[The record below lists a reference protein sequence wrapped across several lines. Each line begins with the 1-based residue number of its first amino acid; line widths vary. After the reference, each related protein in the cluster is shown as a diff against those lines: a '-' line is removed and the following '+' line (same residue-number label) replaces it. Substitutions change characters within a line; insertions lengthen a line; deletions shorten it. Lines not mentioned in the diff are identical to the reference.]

1 MYLLHVKKVL
11 LLLLFALFIVGG
23 SVYAATS
30 INYDSNDLLQ
40 VQLLGVNDLHGH
52 LDTYD
57 HFNGKKVGGAEYLAA
72 YLTKYRQENEHTFL
86 IHAGDMVGG
95 SPPISSLLQDEPTME
110 YLDLLQFDVGTIGNH
125 ELDEGIDEMKR
136 LLIGGFHPITGYFP
150 GSKTPYI
157 SANIIDKKT
166 NRHVFPPY
174 LIKEIDGINIGFIG
188 VVTTDTNLYIPPEH
202 RDSIKITDEVTAIN
216 KAADE
221 LKKQGVKSIVVLG
234 HISSKSNLDGTQPD
248 EDFAKM
254 APDIDDEVDILFGAH
269 NHQYTNTVVDNKLI
283 VQAYSYGKAFSQVN
297 IGIDKKSKDIIHK
310 KAEIILTDHERVK
323 PDADAIEL
331 IHKYKQKTDTYV
343 NQVVG
348 TLPDEVSKKKNKD
361 GFSPLGSMIADSYKA
376 NMNTDFAFVHQG
388 GVRGSLNKG
397 AVKRKDLLTILPFGH
412 KLVSTSLTGDQI
424 KKVLEQQWRVNEKE
438 NILQVS
444 GFSYTYDNQAPIGNR
459 IKSLKETNGKIIER
473 DKTYTVAITDYLSF
487 GGDGFTSFEEGTVI
501 EEGPLDVE
509 AFAEFI
515 KVQRTKK

>member
-30 INYDSNDLLQ
+30 INYDSHEQLQ

-57 HFNGKKVGGAEYLAA
+57 HFKGIKVGGADYLAA
-72 YLTKYRQENEHTFL
+72 YLNKYRQENEHTLL
-86 IHAGDMVGG
+86 IHAGDMIGG

-110 YLDLLQFDVGTIGNH
+110 YLDFLQFDVGTIGNH

-136 LLIGGFHPITGYFP
+136 LQFGGFHPITGYFP

-174 LIKEIDGINIGFIG
+174 LIKKIDGIKIGFIG
-188 VVTTDTNLYIPPEH
+188 VVTTKTNLYVLPENL
-202 RDSIKITDEVTAIN
+202 DSIKINDEVTAIN

-221 LKKQGVKSIVVLG
+221 LKQQGVKSIVVLG
-234 HISSKSNLDGTQPD
+234 HIASKSNSDGTQPN
-248 EDFAKM
+248 EDLAKM
-254 APDIDDEVDILFGAH
+254 APHIDDEVDILFGAH
-269 NHQYTNTVVDNKLI
+269 NHQYSNTVVDNKLI

-297 IGIDKKSKDIIHK
+297 IGIDKNSKDIIYK
-310 KAEIILTDHERVK
+310 KAKIILTDHELIK
-323 PDADAIEL
+323 PDPNVIEL
-331 IHKYKQKTDTYV
+331 IHKYREKTDTYV

-348 TLPDEVSKKKNKD
+348 TLPDTISKKKNKD
-361 GFSPLGSMIADSYKA
+361 GFSPLGNMIADSYKA
-376 NMNTDFAFVHQG
+376 IMNTDFAIAHQG
-388 GVRGSLNKG
+388 GVRDNLNKG
-397 AVKRKDLLTILPFGH
+397 TVKMEDLLTVLPFGH
-412 KLVSTSLTGDQI
+412 KLVTTSLAGDQI

-438 NILQVS
+438 NILQIS
-444 GFSYTYDNQAPIGNR
+444 GLSYTYDKKAPIGNR
-459 IKSLKETNGKIIER
+459 IKTLKKSNGAIIEPG
-473 DKTYTVAITDYLSF
+473 KTYTIAITDYLSF
-487 GGDGFTSFEEGTVI
+487 GGDGFTSFKEGTVI
-501 EEGPLDVE
+501 GEGPVDVE
-509 AFAEFI
+509 AFSDFI
-515 KVQRTKK
+515 KGQRTQK

>member
-1 MYLLHVKKVL
+1 MYSLHVKKVL
-11 LLLLFALFIVGG
+11 LLLLFVLFIVGG

-30 INYDSNDLLQ
+30 IDHDSTDSLQ

-57 HFNGKKVGGAEYLAA
+57 QFKGKKVGGADYLAA
-72 YLTKYRQENEHTFL
+72 YLNKYRQENEHTL
-86 IHAGDMVGG
+86 IIHAGDMIGG

-136 LLIGGFHPITGYFP
+136 LLSGGSHPITGYFP
-150 GSKTPYI
+150 GSETPYI

-174 LIKEIDGINIGFIG
+174 LIKEIDGIKIGFIG
-188 VVTTDTNLYIPPEH
+188 VVTTKTNLYVLPENL
-202 RDSIKITDEVTAIN
+202 DSIKITDEVKAIN
-216 KAADE
+216 KAADD

-234 HISSKSNLDGTQPD
+234 HISSKSNSDGTNPD
-248 EDFAKM
+248 EDLAKM

-283 VQAYSYGKAFSQVN
+283 VQAYSYGKAFSHIN
-297 IGIDKKSKDIIHK
+297 IGIDKNSKDIIHK
-310 KAEIILTDHERVK
+310 KANIILTDHERIK
-323 PDADAIEL
+323 PDPDAIEL
-331 IHKYKQKTDTYV
+331 IHKYKEKTDTYV

-348 TLPDEVSKKKNKD
+348 TLPDAVSKRKNKD
-361 GFSPLGSMIADSYKA
+361 GFSPLGYMIADSYKA
-376 NMNTDFAFVHQG
+376 SMNTDFAFVHQG
-388 GVRGSLNKG
+388 GLRESLNKG
-397 AVKRKDLLTILPFGH
+397 TVKMEDLLTVLPFGH
-412 KLVSTSLTGDQI
+412 KLVSTSITGEQI
-424 KKVLEQQWRVNEKE
+424 KKVLEQQWRLNEKE

-444 GFSYTYDNQAPIGNR
+444 GLSYTYVKQAPIGNK
-459 IKSLKETNGKIIER
+459 IKSLKETNGDIIDP

-487 GGDGFTSFEEGTVI
+487 GGDGFTSFEEGKAI
-501 EEGPLDVE
+501 GEGPLDVE
-509 AFAEFI
+509 AFAELI
-515 KVQRTKK
+515 KGQRTAK